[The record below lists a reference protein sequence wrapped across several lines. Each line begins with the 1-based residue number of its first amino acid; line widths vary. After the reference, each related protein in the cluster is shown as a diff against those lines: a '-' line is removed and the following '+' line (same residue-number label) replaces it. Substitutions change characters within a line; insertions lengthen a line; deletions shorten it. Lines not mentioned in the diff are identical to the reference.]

1 MSRVTQADWNAL
13 VRAGEE
19 VVETVRFGSR
29 CRPQETPDHY
39 VMADA
44 LNTLPSVGYPWIP
57 DRQQRSSRAVS
68 KRSGSPRAHQ
78 QVAQPAGTSSS
89 DQAPG
94 A

>member
-19 VVETVRFGSR
+19 VVETVRFGTR

-44 LNTLPSVGYPWIP
+44 LNTFRL
-57 DRQQRSSRAVS
+57 
-68 KRSGSPRAHQ
+68 
-78 QVAQPAGTSSS
+78 
-89 DQAPG
+89 
-94 A
+94 